1 MRNRPQHG
9 PRGVSQGPRPHR
21 PAQGRGTGPGRRH
34 RLNRSGHPGAER
46 QGPPPQA
53 RGPRQ
58 HRLPEA
64 RGNWE
69 HRPPRGRRHRR
80 PPEFGGAVA
89 FRKEKTR
96 RGKSNWHPYVDFSEA
111 EDRFEVSVELPG
123 VSQNDVNVTVTDERL
138 TIKGEKR
145 KGQTDEI
152 QNLHRSERCYGRFH
166 RKFPLPP
173 NVVVDGIKA
182 EFKDG
187 VLTVIAPK
195 TEESKPTEI
204 PINVDA

>member
-1 MRNRPQHG
+1 MRNSFQRG
-9 PRGVSQGPRPHR
+9 PRDGRRHQFP
-21 PAQGRGTGPGRRH
+21 QGRGPGRGRRH
-34 RLNRSGHPGAER
+34 HLHRSGHPEAER
-46 QGPPPQA
+46 QGPPQP
-53 RGPRQ
+53 RGPQQ

-96 RGKSNWHPYVDFSEA
+96 RGKFNWCPYVDFSEA

-152 QNLHRSERCYGRFH
+152 QNLRRSERCYGSFL

-173 NVVVDGIKA
+173 NVVVEGIKA

-187 VLTVIAPK
+187 VLTVIVPK
-195 TEESKPTEI
+195 TEEAKPTEI
-204 PINVDA
+204 PINADA